1 MIEMRF
7 LLLVLFFL
15 SGFSLNVVRHELFT
29 AGACKGAIRESVI
42 NNANTVISGRQDESV
57 LSSGKW
63 LKVSTSG
70 RGVYKIP
77 HSLLKQWGISDPY
90 EVNIYGTGGLPLDE
104 KIGNSVHDDLPQLA
118 ISHGK
123 SNGAD
128 CLFFYAPGAVNWE
141 IVPDGDF
148 FKHRLNPY
156 STKGYFFITEGEGA
170 SEIAEILPLVEQEAT
185 HAIASYNA
193 YDLYEQEKFNLLSSG
208 KQWFSDKFI
217 NGSTKN
223 YNFLLHD
230 ISDPAEI
237 TISINAVAHSSA
249 ASEMIILANQ
259 NKLGEINFDR
269 VNTSDATSLYADEQ
283 KLVLTFPVQQNELNL
298 IVKYYSGA
306 ANANAWLD
314 YIEINYIRKL
324 KLHNDEP
331 LFFRDIASVGEENIA
346 EFSIENISSGLKV
359 WDITDFCNVK
369 EVSVE
374 LDGNFM
380 KFKRPASQLREYVAF
395 DVDGNFPEPQF
406 EGEVENQNI
415 HGLSTPEFLIISHP
429 DFMNSAEELADFH
442 RSYDGMEVAVV
453 SAELVYNEFS
463 SGRKDAAGIRNFIK
477 MFYDRKEGLKYVLL
491 FGDGSYD
498 NKGVNTGSN
507 CFIPTYQSDN
517 SLNPVATFVTDDYF
531 VILDEGE
538 TVYEGTMD
546 LCIGR
551 IPCSTTYQAE
561 VVVNKIK
568 NYNSEDALGKWRNHV
583 CFIAD
588 DEDGGMHM
596 TDSEKLA
603 DMLNEKHEE
612 FVTDKIYFDAYQQ
625 VTGPGGENYPDVT
638 DAINRKVREGVLV
651 LNYMG
656 HANERFMSDEK
667 VLDVSHIN
675 SWSNADKLPI
685 FVTATCGFSRFDG
698 DETSAGEYVLFNPDG
713 GGIGLFSTTRLVY
726 AYSNYLLS
734 RSFYNFVFE
743 EDENGEHYRMG
754 EIMRLAKVNTAGSI
768 NKRNFSLLADPAL
781 KLSYPRYKVV
791 TNNINGKDAS
801 GRIDTLG
808 ALQHVTV
815 SGFISD
821 ISGKKADNFS
831 GEIIPTVYDKAVMI
845 KTLGNAGEMPVE
857 FKVQEN
863 IIYKGLVNVTDGEF
877 TFSFVIPKDISYNPG
892 RGKIVYY
899 ADNGTI
905 DANGGYID
913 FAVGGSGSQVVDNEG
928 PEIELYLNTPDF
940 VSGDK
945 VEKNCSLLAFLS
957 DENGINI
964 VGSGIGHDI
973 TAIIDDNL
981 PELIVLND
989 YYQSNE
995 DDFTSGTV
1003 VFPLRDLSAGKHS
1016 LRIKAWDVANNSSEK
1031 EIEFEVT
1038 DNFYISEV
1046 RNSPNPV
1053 YDYTFFIFRHN
1064 QPDASLNAIYE
1075 IFDLNGRRVD
1085 YFTTVVG
1092 SSGLESNRVRWD
1104 LNASDSELENGIYLY
1119 RITVKN
1125 NDGVITSS
1133 TGKMVVAR

>member
-1 MIEMRF
+1 LKIRY
-7 LLLVLFFL
+7 LLIVILFL
-15 SGFSLNVVRHELFT
+15 SGFSLNDARPELFSP
-29 AGACKGAIRESVI
+29 GVCQGAIPKY
-42 NNANTVISGRQDESV
+42 ALKNTDTGNYGLQDESV

-70 RGVYKIP
+70 KGIYKIP
-77 HSLLKQWGISDPY
+77 HSSLIQWGITDPY
-90 EVNIYGTGGLPLDE
+90 KVNIYGAGGLMLDE
-104 KIGNSVHDDLPQLA
+104 KTGEPVFDDLPRLA
-118 ISHGK
+118 VTHGK

-128 CLFFYAPGAVNWE
+128 CLFFYAPGTVEWK
-141 IVPDGDF
+141 VDPDGQF
-148 FKHRLNPY
+148 FEHRLNPY
-156 STKGYFFITEGEGA
+156 ATKGYFFITEGTGA
-170 SEIAEILPLVEQEAT
+170 SETIEILPVVEQEAT
-185 HAIASYNA
+185 HAIDFYDA
-193 YDLYEQEKFNLLSSG
+193 YDLYEQEKFNLLRSG

-223 YNFLLHD
+223 YNFSLHD
-230 ISDPAEI
+230 ISASAEI
-237 TISINAVAHSSA
+237 TVTLNAAAHSSA
-249 ASEMIILANQ
+249 TSEIIIFANQ
-259 NKLGEINFDR
+259 KKVGEINFDR
-269 VNTSDATSLYADEQ
+269 VNTSDATSLYADERE
-283 KLVLTFPVQQNELNL
+283 LVITFPVQQDDLNL
-298 IVKYYSGA
+298 TVKYYSGA
-306 ANANAWLD
+306 ANARAWLD
-314 YIEINYIRKL
+314 YIEINYSRKL

-331 LFFRDIASVGEENIA
+331 LFFRDIASVGEGNIA
-346 EFSIENISSGLKV
+346 EFSIENSSSGLKV
-359 WDITDFCNVK
+359 WDVTDFFNVK
-369 EVSVE
+369 EVPAG
-374 LDGNFM
+374 LAGNVT
-380 KFKRPASQLREYVAF
+380 KIRRPAFQLQEYVVF
-395 DVDGNFPEPQF
+395 DMDGNFPEPQF
-406 EGEVENQNI
+406 ESEVENQNI
-415 HGLSTPEFLIISHP
+415 HGISTPEFLIISHP
-429 DFMNSAEELADFH
+429 DFMDSAEELADFH
-442 RSYDGMEVAVV
+442 RSYDGMEVEVV
-453 SAELVYNEFS
+453 SADLIYNEFS
-463 SGRKDAAGIRNFIK
+463 SGRKDATGIRNFIK
-477 MFYDRKEGLKYVLL
+477 MLYDREEGLKYVLL

-498 NKGVNTGSN
+498 NKGVNNESN

-538 TVYEGTMD
+538 TVYEGTMVVG
-546 LCIGR
+546 IGR

-588 DEDGGMHM
+588 DEDGGMHV

-603 DMLNEKHEE
+603 DMLNENHGE
-612 FVTDKIYFDAYQQ
+612 FVTDKIYLDAYQQ
-625 VTGPGGENYPDVT
+625 VTGPGGESYPEVT
-638 DAINRKVREGVLV
+638 AAINRKVKEGLLV
-651 LNYMG
+651 LNYVG

-675 SWSNADKLPI
+675 SWTNADKLPI
-685 FVTATCGFSRFDG
+685 FVTATCGFSRFDA
-698 DETSAGEYVLFNPDG
+698 DETSAGEYVLFNPNG

-743 EDENGEHYRMG
+743 EDEDGEHYRMG
-754 EIMRLAKVNTAGSI
+754 EIMRLAKINTTGSI

-781 KLSYPRYKVV
+781 KLSYPKYNVI
-791 TNNINGKDAS
+791 TNGINGHDVFGQA
-801 GRIDTLG
+801 DTLG

-831 GEIIPTVYDKAVMI
+831 GEIIPAVYDKAVMI
-845 KTLGNAGEMPVE
+845 KTLGNAGEMPVG

-863 IIYKGLVNVTDGEF
+863 IIYKGLVNVTDGDF

-892 RGKIVYY
+892 NGRIIYY
-899 ADNGTI
+899 ADDGSI
-905 DANGGYID
+905 DAHGVYSNFI
-913 FAVGGSGSQVVDNEG
+913 VGGSSSQVADNEG
-928 PEIELYLNTPDF
+928 PKIDLFLNTTDF
-940 VSGDK
+940 VPGDK

-957 DENGINI
+957 DENGINT

-973 TAIIDDNL
+973 TAILDNNL
-981 PELIVLND
+981 SEVMVLND

-1003 VFPLRDLSAGKHS
+1003 IFPLTGLSAGKHS

-1053 YDYTFFIFRHN
+1053 YDYTFFTFRHN
-1064 QPDASLNAIYE
+1064 QPDASMDAIYE
-1075 IFDLNGRRVD
+1075 VFDLNGRRVD
-1085 YFTTVVG
+1085 YFTAVVG

-1125 NDGVITSS
+1125 NDGVITSAS
-1133 TGKMVVAR
+1133 GKMIVTR